1 MNSSQQNNVDMYRQ
15 GHPQGQQ
22 PGYYRYMQQGNY
34 FNHLQ
39 EQADNEPVTELD
51 VEHKVGTPAK
61 FNNISDIKAA
71 RKDSKAESIG
81 STNDGLNN
89 IKNTKSVMNLDPE
102 EKKKYNTYEQ
112 MTTMGAIGAVLAVA
126 ALLIVWAA
134 GALFPP
140 LTVALV
146 VMAAIGLGTAI
157 VGKILKNGCEYN
169 KQKKQ
174 YDYMKM
180 EKVDEQKQNSDTNKK
195 QSLKFAKNAER
206 LADNIIQG
214 DTKIADSSL
223 KEIDSSTY
231 LLEHKRRHSKKLGME
246 IAQENRKDIE
256 NNNANLN
263 NSNTL
268 SNDNISLI

>member
-1 MNSSQQNNVDMYRQ
+1 MSSSQQNNVDMYGQ

-22 PGYYRYMQQGNY
+22 PDYYQYMQQGNY

-71 RKDSKAESIG
+71 RKDSKTESIG

-102 EKKKYNTYEQ
+102 EKKKYNTYGQ
-112 MTTMGAIGAVLAVA
+112 MVTIGAIAAVLAIA
-126 ALLIVWAA
+126 ALLILWAA
-134 GALFPP
+134 GALMAP
-140 LTVALV
+140 LTVGLC
-146 VMAAIGLGTAI
+146 VMAAIGVGTAI
-157 VGKILKNGCEYN
+157 VGGILQNSCEYN

-174 YDYMKM
+174 YDEMKRD
-180 EKVDEQKQNSDTNKK
+180 KVDEQKENAESNKR

-214 DTKIADSSL
+214 DAKIADSAL
-223 KEIDSSTY
+223 KEIDNSTY

-246 IAQENRKDIE
+246 ITQENRKDIE
-256 NNNANLN
+256 NNNTNLN
-263 NSNTL
+263 NSNNL
-268 SNDNISLI
+268 SNDNISLS